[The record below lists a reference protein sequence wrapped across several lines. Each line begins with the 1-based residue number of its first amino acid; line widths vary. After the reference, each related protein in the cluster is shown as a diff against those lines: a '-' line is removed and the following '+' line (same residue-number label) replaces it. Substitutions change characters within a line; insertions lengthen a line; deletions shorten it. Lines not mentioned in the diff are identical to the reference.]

1 MKMSINNST
10 IGWGII
16 GRSSGLQTKTAGC
29 IAGFD
34 IKNLVDIHNTYINI
48 YPNTELYCLFREN
61 RNNCTVSY
69 YINYRPAKE
78 IKSDRNGAF
87 YGSVLVLVNSRV
99 ESDIAYTILKELS
112 DYLGTYIN
120 SENKFVK
127 NVDEID
133 IIEPNSLATIT
144 TALTSISPSIN
155 IGNNEGF
162 MLLENLDKNN
172 ICNFFAIAEDI
183 NTSYYFSKVY
193 ASSSREIAKFVKSR
207 EKIVVF
213 EPTTLKLQFE
223 IDKIKSEKILLE
235 KKLIEVSNETNK
247 LITDYEQRLRQLE
260 NNKKSSFEENSTLK
274 NQIRQLQNKDNSKVE
289 IENLKRKI
297 HQLDSEKIRHNRDY
311 ENLKMEY
318 NKLRQSRSQIIN
330 HGDSDDSEPS
340 ALDEL
345 AEAIMNN
352 PKKLVLPIVF
362 IMSVVI
368 FIWILYKLINSSKNI

>member
-260 NNKKSSFEENSTLK
+260 INKKSSFEENSTLK

-318 NKLRQSRSQIIN
+318 NKLKQSGSQIIN
-330 HGDSDDSEPS
+330 HGDSDEPEHS
-340 ALDEL
+340 AFDDIFETINSYQKEFILL
-345 AEAIMNN
+345 
-352 PKKLVLPIVF
+352 IV
-362 IMSVVI
+362 VVI
-368 FIWILYKLINSSKNI
+368 LVVLLIRVILQSLDN